1 MSSIHTAALLTINL
15 LTLFALACGGGN
27 NGGGP
32 EPDQNTQFS
41 VRVAMSDG
49 SYITPIGY
57 GYPRCPNNV
66 DCLEPGDAGWTNA
79 AGSFDYLQTA
89 QFVIEPGG
97 ATPVLLQVADEQN
110 QSQCMV
116 TYYENLFNANDDYF
130 ELGFSDPNNG
140 YPISAGD
147 LATGP
152 IHLTLIPITT
162 QNNCANPDE
171 DTDADRA
178 LAVWI
183 SERPAPPTPEAGEVV
198 CNLNANMNFD
208 QPVDDGNCTIDV
220 PTWRTDVTATYGR
233 VLYTGTL
240 WSMMTRDPQP
250 DKITVNLADD
260 LSLPLPINTAY
271 AAFYFDQT
279 DPAMVSSCQEAVQA
293 LNQGQSPSD
302 ACVVENRPFQY
313 LFTLPTT
320 AAVANQRT
328 RFSINGFGRISGFK
342 SLERWDPNVGVTEP
356 GSGNPTI
363 PLNQFKDY
371 AEFRISSYLLGLSSS
386 YPSEP
391 INTPS
396 RVVAIEVN
404 NITVGWTAK
413 LQDGAVELNSEYLP
427 VEENPDAYNEAASL
441 FDYKQVGS
449 WVGQSDGPELLGQ
462 ETTVDFS
469 YLHVADDAI
478 KVAAPNVRFDNI
490 TVIKGNSGGVVNIGS
505 YGKNRGV
512 DGSLVENI
520 WVPRVV
526 QGDSSVNN
534 IGLVISN
541 TCPYEQALTGATIDT
556 LYVPSLGAGGGANSI
571 RSLVQLGVVSCDAQ
585 QTTFRIGDIKFLN
598 FEIYLPAP
606 TPSLLYAEPNTAP
619 GGGQVQVNWDPVFF
633 YDYDP
638 VNPTASPFGKPA
650 VINYPDSSGTGYYV
664 CGPEKRDRCWTTNGQ
679 NTNQPLNLLD
689 YSGTVQTGTAIYPG
703 FNE

>member
-1 MSSIHTAALLTINL
+1 MIISLSRLAQTGLAGLAI
-15 LTLFALACGGGN
+15 FALSCSGGGGSDPD
-27 NGGGP
+27 NGL
-32 EPDQNTQFS
+32 QFE
-41 VRVAMSDG
+41 VRLEMSDG
-49 SYITPIGY
+49 SYQSPISY
-57 GYPRCPNNV
+57 AYPRCPENV
-66 DCLEPGDAGWTNA
+66 GCLEPGDSGWTNS
-79 AGSFDYLQTA
+79 AGPFDYLQTA
-89 QFVIEPGG
+89 QFIVEPGG
-97 ATPVLLQVADEQN
+97 PAPRLLQVTDRES

-116 TYYENLFNANDDYF
+116 TYYQNKFDAQDDYF
-130 ELGFSDPNNG
+130 ALGFSDPNNG
-140 YPISAGD
+140 YPVPAND
-147 LATGP
+147 LDTGP

-162 QNNCANPDE
+162 QNNCANPEE
-171 DTDADRA
+171 DADADRA

-208 QPVDDGNCTIDV
+208 QPVNDGNCTIDV
-220 PTWRTDVTATYGR
+220 PTWQTEVTATYGR

-250 DKITVNLADD
+250 YKITVNLADD

-271 AAFYFDQT
+271 AAFYSDQT

-313 LFTLPTT
+313 LFTLPTNAT
-320 AAVANQRT
+320 VSTQRT

-342 SLERWDPNVGVTEP
+342 SLERWNPNAGVTQPE
-356 GSGNPTI
+356 SGNPTI

-371 AEFRISSYLLGLSSS
+371 AEFRIGSYLLGLSSS

-391 INTPS
+391 IDRPS
-396 RVVAIEVN
+396 RVVAIEVK

-413 LQDGAVELNSEYLP
+413 LQDGAVELNSKYLP
-427 VEENPDAYNEAASL
+427 VENDPDDYNKAASL

-478 KVAAPNVRFDNI
+478 KIAAPNVRFDNI

-512 DGSLVENI
+512 NGALVENI

-541 TCPYEQALTGATIDT
+541 TCPYEQALTGATINT
-556 LYVPSLGAGGGANSI
+556 LYVPSLGAGGGPNSI
-571 RSLVQLGVVSCDAQ
+571 RSLVQLGVVSCPDAQ
-585 QTTFRIGDIKFLN
+585 QTTFTIGDIDFLN
-598 FEIYLPAP
+598 FEIYIPAP
-606 TPSLLYAEPNTAP
+606 TPSLLYADPNTAP
-619 GGGQVQVNWDPVFF
+619 GGGQVQVKWDPVFF

-638 VNPTASPFGKPA
+638 NNPTASPFGKPA
-650 VINYPDSSGTGYYV
+650 VINYPESDGTGYYV

-679 NTNQPLNLLD
+679 NTNPPLNLLD
-689 YSGTVQTGTAIYPG
+689 YSGTVETGTAIYPG